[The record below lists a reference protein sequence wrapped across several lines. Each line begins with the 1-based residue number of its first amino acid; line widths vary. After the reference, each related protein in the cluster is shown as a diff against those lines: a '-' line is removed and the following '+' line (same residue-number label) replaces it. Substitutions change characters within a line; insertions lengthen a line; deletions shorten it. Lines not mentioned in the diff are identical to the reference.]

1 MIFSKNL
8 FWGKHAGER
17 KKYILDNLR
26 NRHFQPG
33 AYIIVEAKAPNLYEI
48 YNQAMFLNPK
58 MDTENVEILGIGYG
72 YKDAVECVT
81 RMLMQRKDVIG

>member
-8 FWGKHAGER
+8 FWGRHAGER

-33 AYIIVEAKAPNLYEI
+33 AYVIVAAKAPNLYEI
-48 YNQAMFLNPK
+48 YNQAMFLNPRL
-58 MDTENVEILGIGYG
+58 DTENVEILGIGYG
-72 YKDAVECVT
+72 YKDALECVKN
-81 RMLMQRKDVIG
+81 MLMERKDILY